1 MIKIIALIG
10 ESGAG
15 KDRILQSILS
25 QCSDLHEI
33 VSCTTRPK
41 RSNEIEGVHYHFY
54 SNLQFATL
62 ISQNEMLEFTEF
74 NSWFYG
80 TSKDGIDKDKINI
93 GVFNPKGIENLNENS
108 EVDLTVIRIAAAPK
122 TRISR
127 QLNRVTDPDIDEI
140 FRRYYTDKKDFSN
153 LNFEYKTFYNEE
165 TTNVDILAKEVLK
178 YLNLG

>member
-25 QCSDLHEI
+25 QCSNLHEI

-41 RSNEIEGVHYHFY
+41 RSNEIEGIHYHFY

-62 ISQNEMLEFTEF
+62 INNNEMLEYTEF
-74 NSWFYG
+74 NNWFYG
-80 TSKDGIDKDKINI
+80 TSKEGIDKNKINI
-93 GVFNPKGIENLNENS
+93 GVFNPQGIENLNKNS

-127 QLNRVTDPDIDEI
+127 QLNRVADPDIDEI
-140 FRRYYTDKKDFSN
+140 FRRYKTDNQDFSK

-165 TTNVDILAKEVLK
+165 NTDVDDLAKKILK